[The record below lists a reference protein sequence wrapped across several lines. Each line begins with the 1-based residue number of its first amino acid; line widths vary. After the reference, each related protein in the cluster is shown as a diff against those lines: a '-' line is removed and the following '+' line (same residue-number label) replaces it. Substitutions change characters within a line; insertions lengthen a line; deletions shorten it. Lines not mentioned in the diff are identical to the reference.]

1 MGRYNGRLLCLEN
14 RNVVRKMLSN
24 NPLTKEKAL
33 QAVQFL
39 VGSVEREVYKK

>member
-1 MGRYNGRLLCLEN
+1 MVDYYALKIEMLLEKCFF
-14 RNVVRKMLSN
+14 SN